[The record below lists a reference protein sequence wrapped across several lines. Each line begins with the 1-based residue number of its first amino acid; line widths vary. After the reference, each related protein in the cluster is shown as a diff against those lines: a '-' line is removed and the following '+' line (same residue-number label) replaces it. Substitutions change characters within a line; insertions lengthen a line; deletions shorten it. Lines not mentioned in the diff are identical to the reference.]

1 MKSINT
7 ILIVAAISG
16 LFLVWNYK
24 AIFGKKPAKMRMKSM
39 GMRSMKTRKS
49 TGDPAIASKAMGEA
63 MANEEETE
71 KATVMILSEI
81 LSLNRA
87 AHVLTRSGSFLD
99 KLLKMDQ
106 VKACE
111 SLIRDYELS
120 SVMVL
125 IKREKHHDHD
135 HDKDGFKKIDA
146 IEGKKITEEQKEKT
160 IKVNTE
166 NVNPTDHKDHHEH
179 HHHTTNDPL
188 RIALFC
194 KNLGRAP
201 RIGRVVK
208 TVESEN
214 DHDQKYIIELIK

>member
-24 AIFGKKPAKMRMKSM
+24 AIFGKKPVKMKMKSM
-39 GMRSMKTRKS
+39 GMRSMKTRNSKS

-63 MANEEETE
+63 MANEEETK

-87 AHVLTRSGSFLD
+87 AHVLTRSGSVLD

-125 IKREKHHDHD
+125 IKREKHHDHE
-135 HDKDGFKKIDA
+135 DGFKKIDA